1 MSNKEKYTNVFVSIF
16 DVEKDKL
23 NEGFNF
29 KDIDSWDSFTHLTLI
44 SELED
49 AFEVMF
55 ESDDILHFGGYL
67 NGMEILKRY
76 GIDFEE

>member
-1 MSNKEKYTNVFVSIF
+1 MSNREKYQKIFKEIFNV
-16 DVEKDKL
+16 DGREL

-29 KDIDSWDSFTHLTLI
+29 KDISNWDSFTHLTLI

-49 AFEVMF
+49 TFEVMF
-55 ESDDILHFGGYL
+55 ESEDILHFGGYM

-76 GIDFEE
+76 GVDFEK

>member
-1 MSNKEKYTNVFVSIF
+1 MSNKEKYTNVFMSIF
-16 DVEKDKL
+16 GMEKDKL

-44 SELED
+44 GELED
-49 AFEVMF
+49 AFDVMF
-55 ESDDILHFGGYL
+55 ESEDILHFGGYL
-67 NGMEILKRY
+67 NGMEILKKY

>member
-1 MSNKEKYTNVFVSIF
+1 MSNNEKYQKIF
-16 DVEKDKL
+16 EEIFSVNEGEL
-23 NEGFNF
+23 NENFNF

-49 AFEVMF
+49 TFEVMF
-55 ESDDILHFGGYL
+55 ESDDILHFGGYM

-76 GIDFEE
+76 GVDFDK

>member
-16 DVEKDKL
+16 DIEKDKL

-29 KDIDSWDSFTHLTLI
+29 NDIDSWDSFTHLTLI

-55 ESDDILHFGGYL
+55 ESNDILHFGGYL
-67 NGMEILKRY
+67 NGMEILKKY